1 MYAIIT
7 AGGKPSEND
16 VLYGSTKGDYK
27 VLINIAG
34 KSILQWVLDAV
45 NQSKSINHV
54 VVVGM
59 GDVEGL
65 NSKLPV
71 SFVAPHASLLENIEV
86 GINKVLEIDRKT
98 EKVMLISGDLPGING
113 LMIDWL
119 AGVIGMDSYEF
130 YYPVIERSLMEKIFP
145 GAERT
150 YVRMKEGE
158 FCGGDLIGLRTSM
171 LKKNDLRGRKLVESR
186 KNPLKQAWIL
196 GLDICVRLAT
206 GRLSLDRDVPVICKR
221 LGINGKAIISPYAE
235 IAMDIDKPHHL
246 TVMEKYLTSK
256 KETV

>member
-7 AGGKPSEND
+7 AGGKPSKDD
-16 VLYGSTKGDYK
+16 VLYDSAKGDFK

-34 KSILQWVLDAV
+34 KTILQWVLDAI
-45 NQSKSINHV
+45 NQSKSINHIV
-54 VVVGM
+54 IVGM
-59 GDVEGL
+59 SDVAGI
-65 NSKLPV
+65 NSMLPV
-71 SFVAPHASLLENIEV
+71 TFVEAQDNLLKNIEA
-86 GINKVLEIDRKT
+86 GINKILEIDRSAK
-98 EKVMLISGDLPGING
+98 EVMLISGDLPGING
-113 LMIDWL
+113 AMIDWL
-119 AGVIGMDSYEF
+119 AGVIENNGHQF
-130 YYPVIERSLMEKIFP
+130 YYPIIERSLMKKSFP

-158 FCGGDLIGLRTSM
+158 FCGGDLMGIHTSM

-186 KNPLKQAWIL
+186 KNPLKQAMIL
-196 GLDICVRLAT
+196 GLDMCVRLAA
-206 GRLSLDRDVPVICKR
+206 GRLSLDRDVPIICKR

-256 KETV
+256 KEAV